1 MPVRHD
7 IVRNW
12 SDGVMLTT
20 RGEANARTTDTCL
33 VLPPFWERCP
43 FSVVL
48 SRVLSSEVVPF
59 PVGALA
65 AAPPTLAEDR
75 VLTIV
80 DVRPSHVNWNSRV
93 RKRTNYHKTTI
104 QTEQLFWKISP
115 TLKTISAACLLISL
129 TAQTGIKGKGARK
142 TSAIE

>member
-1 MPVRHD
+1 MEWRSHAD
-7 IVRNW
+7 NYR
-12 SDGVMLTT
+12 
-20 RGEANARTTDTCL
+20 RGNARTTDTCL
-33 VLPPFWERCP
+33 EWPVFCERCP

-59 PVGALA
+59 SVGALA

-104 QTEQLFWKISP
+104 QTEELFWKISS
-115 TLKTISAACLLISL
+115 TLKTFSTTYLLISL
-129 TAQTGIKGKGARK
+129 TAQTGIKRERGPKNICNWIITYLVVNG
-142 TSAIE
+142 

>member
-1 MPVRHD
+1 
-7 IVRNW
+7 
-12 SDGVMLTT
+12 MLTS

-33 VLPPFWERCP
+33 LLPLFWGRCP

-59 PVGALA
+59 SAGALGTA
-65 AAPPTLAEDR
+65 LPTLAEDR

-93 RKRTNYHKTTI
+93 RKRTNYHKSTI
-104 QTEQLFWKISP
+104 QTVQRFWKISS
-115 TLKTISAACLLISL
+115 TLNTFRTACLLISL
-129 TAQTGIKGKGARK
+129 TPQTGIKGKGARK